1 MSVALL
7 DVNFLVALFDE
18 EHIHHE
24 PAHSWFA
31 AHKVDGWASCPLT
44 ENGVVRILS
53 NMAYSGIAESAGQ
66 VRDRLDAFCRSGDHV
81 FWPDSI
87 SLRDVRFDLSAV
99 THRQLTDL
107 YLLGLAVENDGHL
120 ATFDGRIRHL
130 RFAQAHRDSLIHIQ
144 V

>member
-1 MSVALL
+1 MSVSLL

-31 AHKVDGWASCPLT
+31 VHRGDGWASCPLT

-53 NMAYSGIAESAGQ
+53 NMTYSGVAESAGQ
-66 VRDRLDAFCRSGDHV
+66 VRGRLDAFCKSGDHV

-87 SLRDVRFDLSAV
+87 SLRDVRFDFSEV

-107 YLLGLAVENDGHL
+107 YLLALAVENGGHL
-120 ATFDGRIRHL
+120 ATFDGRIRQSSYA
-130 RFAQAHRDSLIHIQ
+130 RAHRDSVVHIQ

>member
-1 MSVALL
+1 MPVALL
-7 DVNFLVALFDE
+7 DVNFLVALFDA

-31 AHKVDGWASCPLT
+31 SHKGDGWASCPLT

-53 NMAYSGIAESAGQ
+53 NIAYSGVAENAGQ

-81 FWPDSI
+81 FWADSI
-87 SLRDVRFDLSAV
+87 SLRDGRFDLSGV

-107 YLLGLAVENDGHL
+107 YLLALAVENNGHL
-120 ATFDGRIRHL
+120 ATFDGRIRQL
-130 RFAQAHRDSLIHIQ
+130 RFAQVHRDSLVVIP